1 MRCCPADRGVSWTV
15 DRSRAY
21 TTECVSKEDIASVF
35 TETEKRKPELL
46 ITNDYGKVGKGDN

>member
-1 MRCCPADRGVSWTV
+1 M